1 MDENAEK
8 YDTPERD
15 EDEDTFP
22 PVSRA
27 DSKEAIGSQIGP
39 YTVLSVLGEGGFG
52 IVYLAEQKKPVRRQ
66 VALKVIKPGMD
77 SIQVIARFEA
87 EEQALALLDHPNIAH
102 VYDAGT
108 TEKKRPFFVMEYVRG
123 RPITEHCDYGKLS
136 IDERL
141 RLFIQVCE
149 AVQYAHQKGIIHR
162 DIKPSNIIVS
172 VQGGKAIPKI
182 IDFGVAKALS
192 HPLTERTLFT
202 EQGQLI
208 GTPEYMSP
216 EQAGL
221 TAQDTDTRSDIYSL
235 GVVLYELLTGMLPF
249 DPKTLRQAAFSEI
262 QRIIQAEEPPRPS
275 TLISSLGNEAEVVAH
290 SRCTDVRRLVK
301 RLHNELEWIP
311 LKAMRKER
319 DRRYKTASELAD
331 DIRNYLDGSP
341 LLAGPESTAYR
352 LRKVIKRHRAFVAS
366 VAAVLAVL
374 TGGIIVSTIFAGR
387 ARLCRDFPF
396 TLRKNTPASSKFYN
410 NIISS

>member
-1 MDENAEK
+1 
-8 YDTPERD
+8 
-15 EDEDTFP
+15 
-22 PVSRA
+22 
-27 DSKEAIGSQIGP
+27 
-39 YTVLSVLGEGGFG
+39 
-52 IVYLAEQKKPVRRQ
+52 
-66 VALKVIKPGMD
+66 
-77 SIQVIARFEA
+77 
-87 EEQALALLDHPNIAH
+87 
-102 VYDAGT
+102 
-108 TEKKRPFFVMEYVRG
+108 MEYVRG

>member
-15 EDEDTFP
+15 EDEDSFP

-77 SIQVIARFEA
+77 SKQVIARFEA

-275 TLISSLGNEAEVVAH
+275 TRISSLGNEAEVVAH

>member
-1 MDENAEK
+1 MENVENDNIQNGNKAE
-8 YDTPERD
+8 DS
-15 EDEDTFP
+15 FP
-22 PVSRA
+22 PVSQV
-27 DSKEAIGSQIGP
+27 DSTEAIGNQIGP

-352 LRKVIKRHRAFVAS
+352 LRKVIKQHRAFVAS